1 MTEAENVHYGSRAV
15 ELDHSLSWLA
25 LRLTPGLGARLMGK
39 LLRQFGGPEEVFR
52 ASLTELEGCQ
62 LPAAAAQAVFGK
74 SAFGQAKKELEQLR
88 KGGIRLVTWQ
98 EAEYPRLLTQIYDPP
113 PLLYVLG
120 NVEVLNSHAISIV
133 GTRRPTPYGNQ
144 MAERLARD
152 LAERGLVIVSGLAR
166 GIDSSAHRGAC
177 AATRGGTIGV
187 LGSGIDVIYPKEN
200 RKLFEEVAKRGAIMT
215 EFPLGTYPAP
225 ENFPVRNRIVAG
237 MALGVIVAQGA
248 QYSGSLITS
257 RLGMEFGR
265 EVYGVP
271 GNVTEPMSFAPNQLI
286 KQGAKLVT
294 NWQEVVEELP
304 TEVRAELFPLDA
316 TTAEERASLFEESL
330 SPTEKRLFELIRI
343 EEPIH
348 VDELVEKTG
357 LSSSETLAALC
368 EMEMRGVIR
377 QLPGKQFVR
386 VLL

>member
-1 MTEAENVHYGSRAV
+1 VD
-15 ELDHSLSWLA
+15 LDHSLSWLA
-25 LRLTPGLGARLMGK
+25 LRLTPGLGARLTGK
-39 LLRQFGGPEEVFR
+39 LLRQFGGPEEIFR

-62 LPAAAAQAVFGK
+62 LPAAAAQAVVGK
-74 SAFGQAKKELEQLR
+74 SGFREAEKELGQV
-88 KGGIRLVTWQ
+88 KKAGIRLITWA
-98 EAEYPRLLTQIYDPP
+98 EAEYPKLLTQIYDPP
-113 PLLYVLG
+113 PLLYVRG
-120 NVEVLNSHAISIV
+120 NVEVLRRHAISVV

-144 MAERLARD
+144 ITERLARD
-152 LAERGLVIVSGLAR
+152 LAERGIVIVSGLAR

-177 AATRGGTIGV
+177 AAARGGTIGV

-200 RKLFEEVAKRGAIMT
+200 RMLFEEVEKRGAIVT

-248 QYSGSLITS
+248 LYSGSLITS
-257 RLGMEFGR
+257 RLAMEFGR

-304 TEVRAELFPLDA
+304 TEVRAELFPMEA
-316 TTAEERASLFEESL
+316 TTAEERASLFEGSL

-377 QLPGKQFVR
+377 QMPGKQFVR

>member
-1 MTEAENVHYGSRAV
+1 M

-25 LRLTPGLGARLMGK
+25 LRLTPGLGARLTGK
-39 LLRQFGGPEEVFR
+39 LLRQFGGPEEIFR

-74 SAFGQAKKELEQLR
+74 SGFRDAEKELAEL
-88 KGGIRLVTWQ
+88 KKAGIRLITWV
-98 EAEYPRLLTQIYDPP
+98 EAEYPKLLAQIYDPP
-113 PLLYVLG
+113 PLLYVRG
-120 NVEVLNSHAISIV
+120 NVELLSRHAISMV

-144 MAERLARD
+144 ITERLARD

-177 AATRGGTIGV
+177 AAARGGTIGV

-200 RKLFEEVAKRGAIMT
+200 RKLFEEVEKRGAIVT
-215 EFPLGTYPAP
+215 EFPLGAHPAP
-225 ENFPVRNRIVAG
+225 ENFPMRNRIVAG

-248 QYSGSLITS
+248 LYSGSLITS
-257 RLGMEFGR
+257 RLAMEFGR

-304 TEVRAELFPLDA
+304 TEVRAELFPMEA
-316 TTAEERASLFEESL
+316 TTAEERASLFEGSL

-377 QLPGKQFVR
+377 QMPGKQFVR

>member
-1 MTEAENVHYGSRAV
+1 MD
-15 ELDHSLSWLA
+15 LDHSLSWLA

-39 LLRQFGGPEEVFR
+39 LLRQFGGPEEIFR

-74 SAFGQAKKELEQLR
+74 SAFRDAEKELAEVR
-88 KGGIRLVTWQ
+88 KAGIRLVTWD
-98 EAEYPRLLTQIYDPP
+98 ETEYPRLLTQIYDPP
-113 PLLYVLG
+113 PLLYVRG
-120 NVEVLNSHAISIV
+120 NVEVLGRHAISMV

-144 MAERLARD
+144 ITERLARD

-200 RKLFEEVAKRGAIMT
+200 RKLFEEVEKRGAIVT
-215 EFPLGTYPAP
+215 EFPLGTHPAP

-257 RLGMEFGR
+257 RLAMEFGR
-265 EVYGVP
+265 EVYGIP

-294 NWQEVVEELP
+294 NWEEVVEELP
-304 TEVRAELFPLDA
+304 TEVRAELFPMEA
-316 TTAEERASLFEESL
+316 TTAEERASLFEGSL
-330 SPTEKRLFELIRI
+330 SATEKRLFELIRI

-348 VDELVEKTG
+348 VDEPVEKTG

-377 QLPGKQFVR
+377 QMPGKQFVR

>member
-1 MTEAENVHYGSRAV
+1 M

-25 LRLTPGLGARLMGK
+25 LRLTPGLGARLTGK
-39 LLRQFGGPEEVFR
+39 LLRQFGGPEEIFR

-74 SAFGQAKKELEQLR
+74 SGFRDAEKELAEV
-88 KGGIRLVTWQ
+88 KKAGIRLITWA
-98 EAEYPRLLTQIYDPP
+98 ETEYPKLLTQIYDPP
-113 PLLYVLG
+113 PLLYVRG
-120 NVEVLNSHAISIV
+120 NVELLSRHAISMV

-144 MAERLARD
+144 ITERLARD

-177 AATRGGTIGV
+177 AAARGGTIGV

-200 RKLFEEVAKRGAIMT
+200 RKLFEEVEKRGAIVT
-215 EFPLGTYPAP
+215 EFPLGTHPAP
-225 ENFPVRNRIVAG
+225 ENFPMRNRIVAG

-248 QYSGSLITS
+248 LYSGSLITS
-257 RLGMEFGR
+257 RLAMEFGR

-304 TEVRAELFPLDA
+304 TEVRAELFPMEA
-316 TTAEERASLFEESL
+316 TTAEERASLFEGSL

-377 QLPGKQFVR
+377 QMPGKQFVR